1 MQMQFE
7 KIENKR
13 KSQAVADTLLQMIK
27 KGQFQ
32 PGSKLPVERE
42 ISEGLGVCRNTL
54 REAIA
59 ALEIMGVLEVRR
71 SQGIFVV
78 AEPPLS
84 RLPEPQDLQNVFFNS
99 EDPFEVI
106 DARIAFEP
114 GMAVVASQEATVSE
128 IAKFESIVNEMRTAL
143 ENDWPDEYLRQ
154 DRKFHTRIAKLTHN
168 QLIVKT
174 MENLLSF
181 LDAPLWRT
189 MKKGQPHRN
198 GAVERVAEHLAIFY
212 AMASRKEHEIWKSM
226 RLHLENSKKR
236 FLE

>member
-1 MQMQFE
+1 MQFE

-13 KSQAVADTLLQMIK
+13 KSQAVADILLQMIK
-27 KGQFQ
+27 KGQFP
-32 PGSKLPVERE
+32 PGSKLPAERE
-42 ISEGLGVCRNTL
+42 IAERLGVCRNTL
-54 REAIA
+54 REAVA

-78 AEPPLS
+78 AEPQLS
-84 RLPEPQDLQNVFFNS
+84 TLQEPHELHTVFFNS

-114 GMAVVASQEATVSE
+114 GVAVAASQEATDSE
-128 IAKFESIVNEMRTAL
+128 IVRFGSIINEMRTAL
-143 ENDWPDEYLRQ
+143 EKDQAEEYLRQ
-154 DRKFHTRIAKLTHN
+154 DKEFHILIAKLTHN

-174 MENLLSF
+174 IENLISA

-189 MKKGQPHRN
+189 MKKGQPLKE
-198 GAVERVAEHLAIFY
+198 GAANRVAEHLAIFS
-212 AMASRKEHEIWKSM
+212 AMASRNELEIWKSV
-226 RLHLENSKKR
+226 RQHLENSKIR